1 MNRTTSMYKRIDH
14 FFAETLGRS
23 EPMYCETDLAL
34 IDANSKGCIYYPE
47 SFKRVIETKAVRRM
61 TRIFQLGTKIYTRDN
76 VVHTRL
82 EHSKGTYYRTLELLM
97 NLCEDKKVKDLI
109 INNNYQK
116 YILAMLVRALLHDVG
131 HGPFSHTM
139 ETVCNLPK
147 GFHEDIGRRLIN
159 EDPELRAAL
168 EGICP
173 YMPELLNEVV
183 ERDFLGLNR
192 LFEGQADVDRGDFLP
207 RDSFFA
213 DANFSENSRAVAEL
227 FNHVSIEKV
236 CMDGNKS
243 MIAPVFSEDQIG
255 NLDTFFMDRFENYK
269 NIYYAH
275 EATSYDYVFKTF
287 AEKLTQSS
295 ENYKL
300 KNFLLH
306 NMNKKPEEIDLQEYI
321 SFNDVE
327 YLKGIVEVLDKTQD
341 PCLRKFAIMSL
352 PPKEKILDFYY
363 GLMVSTEQLS
373 DDGYTVNMSVS
384 DEELFKMLV
393 HLPDS
398 KLEYRQNCLILHDS
412 SRQNIQSV
420 TEKIKSALGVSD
432 ENLEDLGIFTW
443 KNTVSTYKKKRG
455 EETFVKGADGEV
467 YEYSVHPERRAPLIS
482 EDVNGFCVL
491 VPILESKG
499 FSKKS
504 IDDVRSIMTDYK
516 DINSDERREKM

>member
-1 MNRTTSMYKRIDH
+1 MNRTVSMFKRADD
-14 FFAETLGRS
+14 FFTEMLGRP
-23 EPMYCETDLAL
+23 EPMLCELDIAMHDTNGRGL
-34 IDANSKGCIYYPE
+34 IHYPE
-47 SFKRVIETKAVRRM
+47 SFNRVIETKAVKRM
-61 TRIFQLGTKIYTRDN
+61 ARIFQLGTKIYTRDN

-97 NLCEDKKVKDLI
+97 NLCEDQKVKDLI

-116 YILAMLVRALLHDVG
+116 YILAMLARALLHDVG

-173 YMPELLNEVV
+173 HMPELLNEVV

-192 LFEGQADVDRGDFLP
+192 LFEGQSDVDRGDFLP

-213 DANFSENSRAVAEL
+213 DANFSANSRAVAEL
-227 FNHVSIEKV
+227 FSHVSIEKV
-236 CMDGNKS
+236 CMDGKKS
-243 MIAPVFSEDQIG
+243 MTVPVFSEDQIG
-255 NLDTFFMDRFENYK
+255 NLDTFFMNRFENYK

-275 EATSYDYVFKTF
+275 EAISYDYVFKTF

-295 ENYKL
+295 EDYRL
-300 KNFLLH
+300 KTFLLH

-363 GLMVSTEQLS
+363 GLMISPEQVRDYKDNDFFMRLE
-373 DDGYTVNMSVS
+373 Y
-384 DEELFKMLV
+384 
-393 HLPDS
+393 LPDS
-398 KLEYRQNCLILHDS
+398 ESEYRQNCLVLHDC
-412 SRQNIQSV
+412 SRKNIQSV

-455 EETFVKGADGEV
+455 EETFVKGANGKV

-499 FSKKS
+499 FSKES
-504 IDDVRSIMTDYK
+504 IDSVRSIMTDNK

>member
-1 MNRTTSMYKRIDH
+1 MNRTVSMFKRADD
-14 FFAETLGRS
+14 FFTEMLGRP
-23 EPMYCETDLAL
+23 EPMLCELDIAMHDTNGRGL
-34 IDANSKGCIYYPE
+34 IHYPE
-47 SFKRVIETKAVRRM
+47 SFNRVIETKAVKRM
-61 TRIFQLGTKIYTRDN
+61 ARIFQLGTKIYTRDN
-76 VVHTRL
+76 VIHTRL

-97 NLCEDKKVKDLI
+97 NLCEDQKVKDLI

-116 YILAMLVRALLHDVG
+116 YILAMLARALLHDVG

-173 YMPELLNEVV
+173 HMPELLNEVV

-192 LFEGQADVDRGDFLP
+192 LFEGQSDVDRGDFLP

-227 FNHVSIEKV
+227 FSHVSIEKV
-236 CMDGNKS
+236 CMDGKKS
-243 MIAPVFSEDQIG
+243 MTVPVFSEDQIG
-255 NLDTFFMDRFENYK
+255 NLDTFFMNRFENYK
-269 NIYYAH
+269 NIYYAN
-275 EATSYDYVFKTF
+275 EAISYDYVFKTF

-295 ENYKL
+295 EDYRL
-300 KNFLLH
+300 KTFLLH

-363 GLMVSTEQLS
+363 GLMISPEQVRDYKDNDFFMRLE
-373 DDGYTVNMSVS
+373 Y
-384 DEELFKMLV
+384 
-393 HLPDS
+393 LPDS
-398 KLEYRQNCLILHDS
+398 ESEYRQNCLVLHDC
-412 SRQNIQSV
+412 SRKNIQSV

-443 KNTVSTYKKKRG
+443 KNTVSTYKKKSG
-455 EETFVKGADGEV
+455 EETFVKGADGKV

>member
-1 MNRTTSMYKRIDH
+1 MNRTTSMFKRADD
-14 FFAETLGRS
+14 FFTEMLGRP
-23 EPMYCETDLAL
+23 EPMLCELDIAMHDTNGRGL
-34 IDANSKGCIYYPE
+34 IHYPE
-47 SFKRVIETKAVRRM
+47 SFNRVIETKAVKRM
-61 TRIFQLGTKIYTRDN
+61 ARIFQLGTKIYTRDN
-76 VVHTRL
+76 VIHTRL

-97 NLCEDKKVKDLI
+97 NLCEDQKVKDLI

-116 YILAMLVRALLHDVG
+116 YILAMLARALLHDVG

-173 YMPELLNEVV
+173 HMPELLNEVV

-192 LFEGQADVDRGDFLP
+192 LFEGQSDVDRGDFLP

-227 FNHVSIEKV
+227 FSHVSIEKV
-236 CMDGNKS
+236 CMDGKKS

-255 NLDTFFMDRFENYK
+255 NLDTFFMNRFENYK

-275 EATSYDYVFKTF
+275 EAISYDYVFKTF

-295 ENYKL
+295 EDYRL
-300 KNFLLH
+300 KTFLLH

-363 GLMVSTEQLS
+363 GLMISPEQVRDYKDNDFFMRLE
-373 DDGYTVNMSVS
+373 Y
-384 DEELFKMLV
+384 
-393 HLPDS
+393 LPDS
-398 KLEYRQNCLILHDS
+398 ESEYRQNCLVLHDC
-412 SRQNIQSV
+412 SRKNIQSV

-443 KNTVSTYKKKRG
+443 KNTVSTYKKKSG
-455 EETFVKGADGEV
+455 EETFVKGADGKV

>member
-1 MNRTTSMYKRIDH
+1 MNRTTSMFKRADD
-14 FFAETLGRS
+14 FFTEMLGRS
-23 EPMYCETDLAL
+23 EPMLCELDIAMHDTNGRGL
-34 IDANSKGCIYYPE
+34 IHYPE
-47 SFKRVIETKAVRRM
+47 SFNRVIETKAVKRM
-61 TRIFQLGTKIYTRDN
+61 ARIFQLGTKIYTRDN
-76 VVHTRL
+76 VIHTRL

-97 NLCEDKKVKDLI
+97 NLCEDQKVKDLI

-116 YILAMLVRALLHDVG
+116 YILAMLARALLHDVG

-173 YMPELLNEVV
+173 HMPELLNEVV

-192 LFEGQADVDRGDFLP
+192 LFEGQSDVDRGDFLP

-227 FNHVSIEKV
+227 FSHVSIEKV
-236 CMDGNKS
+236 CMDGKKS

-255 NLDTFFMDRFENYK
+255 NLDTFFMNRFENYK

-275 EATSYDYVFKTF
+275 EAISYDYVFKTF

-295 ENYKL
+295 EDYRL
-300 KNFLLH
+300 KTFLLH

-363 GLMVSTEQLS
+363 GLMISPEQVRDYKDNDFFMRLE
-373 DDGYTVNMSVS
+373 Y
-384 DEELFKMLV
+384 
-393 HLPDS
+393 LPDS
-398 KLEYRQNCLILHDS
+398 ESEYRQNCLVLHDC
-412 SRQNIQSV
+412 SRKNIQSV

-455 EETFVKGADGEV
+455 EETFVKGADGKV

>member
-1 MNRTTSMYKRIDH
+1 MNRTTSMFKRADD
-14 FFAETLGRS
+14 FFTEMLGRP
-23 EPMYCETDLAL
+23 EPMLCELDIAMHDTNGRGL
-34 IDANSKGCIYYPE
+34 IHYPE
-47 SFKRVIETKAVRRM
+47 SFNRVIETKAVKRM
-61 TRIFQLGTKIYTRDN
+61 ARIFQLGTKIYTRDN
-76 VVHTRL
+76 VIHTRL

-97 NLCEDKKVKDLI
+97 NLCEDQKVKDLI

-116 YILAMLVRALLHDVG
+116 YILAMLARALLHDVG

-173 YMPELLNEVV
+173 HMPELLNEVV

-192 LFEGQADVDRGDFLP
+192 LFEGQSDVDRGDFLP

-227 FNHVSIEKV
+227 FSHVSIEKV
-236 CMDGNKS
+236 CMDGKKS
-243 MIAPVFSEDQIG
+243 MTVPVFSEDQIG
-255 NLDTFFMDRFENYK
+255 NLDTFFMNRFENYK
-269 NIYYAH
+269 NIYYAN
-275 EATSYDYVFKTF
+275 EAISYDYVFKTF

-295 ENYKL
+295 EDYRL
-300 KNFLLH
+300 KTFLLH

-363 GLMVSTEQLS
+363 GLMISPEQVRDYKDNDFFMRLE
-373 DDGYTVNMSVS
+373 Y
-384 DEELFKMLV
+384 
-393 HLPDS
+393 LPDS
-398 KLEYRQNCLILHDS
+398 ESEYRQNCLVLHDC
-412 SRQNIQSV
+412 SRKNIQSV

>member
-1 MNRTTSMYKRIDH
+1 MNRTVSMFKRADD
-14 FFAETLGRS
+14 FFTEMLGRP
-23 EPMYCETDLAL
+23 EPMLCELDIAMHDTNGRGL
-34 IDANSKGCIYYPE
+34 IHYPE
-47 SFKRVIETKAVRRM
+47 SFNRVIETKAVKRM
-61 TRIFQLGTKIYTRDN
+61 ARIFQLGTKIYTRDN
-76 VVHTRL
+76 VIHTRL

-173 YMPELLNEVV
+173 HMPELLNEVV

-192 LFEGQADVDRGDFLP
+192 LFEGQSDVDRGDFLP

-227 FNHVSIEKV
+227 FSHVSIEKV
-236 CMDGNKS
+236 CMDGKKS
-243 MIAPVFSEDQIG
+243 MTVPVFSEDQIG
-255 NLDTFFMDRFENYK
+255 NLDTFFMNRFENYK

-275 EATSYDYVFKTF
+275 EAISYDYVFKTF
-287 AEKLTQSS
+287 AEKLTKSS
-295 ENYKL
+295 EDYRL
-300 KNFLLH
+300 KTFLLH

-363 GLMVSTEQLS
+363 GLMISPEQVRDYKDS
-373 DDGYTVNMSVS
+373 DFFMRLEY
-384 DEELFKMLV
+384 
-393 HLPDS
+393 LPDS

-420 TEKIKSALGVSD
+420 TEKIKSALSVSD

-443 KNTVSTYKKKRG
+443 KNTVSTYKKKSG
-455 EETFVKGADGEV
+455 EETFVKGADGKV

-499 FSKKS
+499 FSKES
-504 IDDVRSIMTDYK
+504 IDSVRSIMTDNK

>member
-1 MNRTTSMYKRIDH
+1 MNRTVSMFKRADD
-14 FFAETLGRS
+14 FFTEMLGRP
-23 EPMYCETDLAL
+23 EPMLCELDIAMHDTNGRGL
-34 IDANSKGCIYYPE
+34 IHYPE
-47 SFKRVIETKAVRRM
+47 SFNRVIETKAVKRM
-61 TRIFQLGTKIYTRDN
+61 ARIFQLGTKIYTRDN
-76 VVHTRL
+76 VIHTRL

-97 NLCEDKKVKDLI
+97 NLCEDQKVKDLI

-116 YILAMLVRALLHDVG
+116 YILAMLARALLHDVG

-173 YMPELLNEVV
+173 HMPELLNEVV
-183 ERDFLGLNR
+183 ERDLLGLNR
-192 LFEGQADVDRGDFLP
+192 LFEGQSDVDRGDFLP

-227 FNHVSIEKV
+227 FSHVSIEKV
-236 CMDGNKS
+236 CMDGKKS
-243 MIAPVFSEDQIG
+243 MTVPVFSEDQIG
-255 NLDTFFMDRFENYK
+255 NLDTFFMNRFENYK

-275 EATSYDYVFKTF
+275 EAISYDYVFKTF

-295 ENYKL
+295 EDYRL
-300 KNFLLH
+300 KTFLLH

-363 GLMVSTEQLS
+363 GLMISPEQVRDYKDNDFFMRLE
-373 DDGYTVNMSVS
+373 Y
-384 DEELFKMLV
+384 
-393 HLPDS
+393 LPDS
-398 KLEYRQNCLILHDS
+398 ESEYRQNCLVLHDC
-412 SRQNIQSV
+412 SRKNIQSV

-467 YEYSVHPERRAPLIS
+467 YEYSVHPERRTPLIS

>member
-1 MNRTTSMYKRIDH
+1 MNRTVSMFKRADD
-14 FFAETLGRS
+14 FFTEMLGRP
-23 EPMYCETDLAL
+23 EPMLCELDIAMHDTNGRGL
-34 IDANSKGCIYYPE
+34 IHYPE
-47 SFKRVIETKAVRRM
+47 SFNRVIETKAVKRM
-61 TRIFQLGTKIYTRDN
+61 ARIFQLGTKIYTRDN
-76 VVHTRL
+76 VIHTRL

-97 NLCEDKKVKDLI
+97 NLCEDQKVKDLI

-116 YILAMLVRALLHDVG
+116 YILAMLARALLHDVG

-173 YMPELLNEVV
+173 HMPELLNEVV

-192 LFEGQADVDRGDFLP
+192 LFEGQSDVDRGDFLP

-227 FNHVSIEKV
+227 FSHVSIEKV
-236 CMDGNKS
+236 CMDGKKS

-255 NLDTFFMDRFENYK
+255 NLDTFFMNRFENYK

-275 EATSYDYVFKTF
+275 EAISYDYVFKTF

-295 ENYKL
+295 EDYRL
-300 KNFLLH
+300 KTFLLH

-363 GLMVSTEQLS
+363 GLMISPEQVRDYKDNDFFMRLE
-373 DDGYTVNMSVS
+373 Y
-384 DEELFKMLV
+384 
-393 HLPDS
+393 LPDS
-398 KLEYRQNCLILHDS
+398 ESEYRQNCLVLHDC
-412 SRQNIQSV
+412 SRKNIQSV

-499 FSKKS
+499 FSKES
-504 IDDVRSIMTDYK
+504 IDSVRSIMNDNK
-516 DINSDERREKM
+516 DINSDERRESI

>member
-1 MNRTTSMYKRIDH
+1 MNRTVSMFKRADD
-14 FFAETLGRS
+14 FFTEMLGRP
-23 EPMYCETDLAL
+23 EPMLCELDIAMHDTNGRGL
-34 IDANSKGCIYYPE
+34 IHYPE
-47 SFKRVIETKAVRRM
+47 SFNRVIETKAVKRM
-61 TRIFQLGTKIYTRDN
+61 ARIFQLGTKIYTRDN
-76 VVHTRL
+76 VIHTRL

-97 NLCEDKKVKDLI
+97 NLCEDQKVKDLI

-116 YILAMLVRALLHDVG
+116 YVLAMLARALLHDVG

-173 YMPELLNEVV
+173 HMPELLNEVV

-192 LFEGQADVDRGDFLP
+192 LFEGQSDVDRGDFLP

-227 FNHVSIEKV
+227 FSHVSIEKV
-236 CMDGNKS
+236 CMDGKKS
-243 MIAPVFSEDQIG
+243 MTVPVFSEDQIG
-255 NLDTFFMDRFENYK
+255 NLDTFFMNRFENYK

-363 GLMVSTEQLS
+363 GLMVSTEQVRDYKDNDFFMRLE
-373 DDGYTVNMSVS
+373 Y
-384 DEELFKMLV
+384 
-393 HLPDS
+393 LPDS
-398 KLEYRQNCLILHDS
+398 ESEYRQNCLVLHDC
-412 SRQNIQSV
+412 SRKNIQSV

>member
-1 MNRTTSMYKRIDH
+1 MNRTVSMFKRADD
-14 FFAETLGRS
+14 FFTEMLGRP
-23 EPMYCETDLAL
+23 EPMLCELDIAMHDTNGRGL
-34 IDANSKGCIYYPE
+34 IHYPE
-47 SFKRVIETKAVRRM
+47 SFNRVIETKAVKRM
-61 TRIFQLGTKIYTRDN
+61 ARIFQLGTKIYTRDN
-76 VVHTRL
+76 VIHTRL

-97 NLCEDKKVKDLI
+97 NLCEDQKVKDLI

-116 YILAMLVRALLHDVG
+116 YVLAMLARALLHDVG

-173 YMPELLNEVV
+173 HMPELLNEVV

-192 LFEGQADVDRGDFLP
+192 LFEGQSDVDRGDFLP

-243 MIAPVFSEDQIG
+243 MTVPVFSEDQIG
-255 NLDTFFMDRFENYK
+255 NLDTFFMNRFENYK

-275 EATSYDYVFKTF
+275 EAISYDYVFKTF

-295 ENYKL
+295 EDYRL
-300 KNFLLH
+300 KTFLLH

-363 GLMVSTEQLS
+363 GLMISPEQVRDYKDS
-373 DDGYTVNMSVS
+373 DFFMRLEY
-384 DEELFKMLV
+384 
-393 HLPDS
+393 LPDS
-398 KLEYRQNCLILHDS
+398 ESEYRQNCLVLHDC

-443 KNTVSTYKKKRG
+443 KNTVSTYKKKSG
-455 EETFVKGADGEV
+455 EETFVKGADGKV

-499 FSKKS
+499 FSKES
-504 IDDVRSIMTDYK
+504 IDSVRSIMTDNK

>member
-1 MNRTTSMYKRIDH
+1 MNRTTSMFKRADD
-14 FFAETLGRS
+14 FFTEMLGRP
-23 EPMYCETDLAL
+23 EPMLCELDIAMHDTNGRGL
-34 IDANSKGCIYYPE
+34 IHYPE
-47 SFKRVIETKAVRRM
+47 SFNRVIETKAVKRM
-61 TRIFQLGTKIYTRDN
+61 ARIFQLGTKIYTRDN
-76 VVHTRL
+76 VIHTRL

-97 NLCEDKKVKDLI
+97 NLCEDQKVKDLI

-116 YILAMLVRALLHDVG
+116 YILAMLARALLHDVG

-173 YMPELLNEVV
+173 HMPELLNEVV

-192 LFEGQADVDRGDFLP
+192 LFEGQSDVDRGDFLP

-227 FNHVSIEKV
+227 FSHVSIEKV
-236 CMDGNKS
+236 CMDGKKS

-255 NLDTFFMDRFENYK
+255 NLDTFFMNRFENYK

-275 EATSYDYVFKTF
+275 EAISYDYVFKTF

-295 ENYKL
+295 EDYRL
-300 KNFLLH
+300 KTFLLH

-363 GLMVSTEQLS
+363 GLMISPEQVRDYKDNDFFMRLE
-373 DDGYTVNMSVS
+373 Y
-384 DEELFKMLV
+384 
-393 HLPDS
+393 LPDS
-398 KLEYRQNCLILHDS
+398 ESEYRQNCLVLHDC
-412 SRQNIQSV
+412 SRKNIQSV

>member
-1 MNRTTSMYKRIDH
+1 MNRTVSMFKRADD
-14 FFAETLGRS
+14 FFTEMLGRP
-23 EPMYCETDLAL
+23 EPMLCELDIAMHDTNGRGL
-34 IDANSKGCIYYPE
+34 IHYPE
-47 SFKRVIETKAVRRM
+47 SFNRVIETKAVKRM
-61 TRIFQLGTKIYTRDN
+61 ARIFQLGTKIYTRDN
-76 VVHTRL
+76 VIHTRL

-97 NLCEDKKVKDLI
+97 NLCEDQKVKDLI

-116 YILAMLVRALLHDVG
+116 YILAMLARALLHDVG

-173 YMPELLNEVV
+173 HMPELLNEVV

-192 LFEGQADVDRGDFLP
+192 LFEGQSDVDRGDFLP

-227 FNHVSIEKV
+227 FSHVSIEKV
-236 CMDGNKS
+236 CMDGKKS

-255 NLDTFFMDRFENYK
+255 NLDTFFMNRFENYK

-275 EATSYDYVFKTF
+275 EAISYDYVFKTF

-295 ENYKL
+295 EDYRL
-300 KNFLLH
+300 KTFLLH

-363 GLMVSTEQLS
+363 GLMISPEQVRDYKDNDFFMRLE
-373 DDGYTVNMSVS
+373 Y
-384 DEELFKMLV
+384 
-393 HLPDS
+393 LPDS
-398 KLEYRQNCLILHDS
+398 ESEYRQNCLVLHDC
-412 SRQNIQSV
+412 SRKNIQSV

>member
-1 MNRTTSMYKRIDH
+1 MNRTVSMFKRADD
-14 FFAETLGRS
+14 FFTEMLGRP
-23 EPMYCETDLAL
+23 EPMLCELDIAMHDTNGRGL
-34 IDANSKGCIYYPE
+34 IHYPE
-47 SFKRVIETKAVRRM
+47 SFNRVIETKAVKRM
-61 TRIFQLGTKIYTRDN
+61 ARIFQLGTKIYTRDN
-76 VVHTRL
+76 VIHTRL

-97 NLCEDKKVKDLI
+97 NLCEDQKVKDLI

-116 YILAMLVRALLHDVG
+116 YILAMLARALLHDVG

-173 YMPELLNEVV
+173 HMPELLNEVV

-192 LFEGQADVDRGDFLP
+192 LFEGQSDVDRGDFLP

-227 FNHVSIEKV
+227 FSHVSIEKV
-236 CMDGNKS
+236 CMDGKKS
-243 MIAPVFSEDQIG
+243 MTVPVFSEDQIG
-255 NLDTFFMDRFENYK
+255 NLDTFFMNRFENYK

-275 EATSYDYVFKTF
+275 EAISYDYVFKTF

-295 ENYKL
+295 EDYRL
-300 KNFLLH
+300 KTFLLH

-363 GLMVSTEQLS
+363 GLMISPEQVRDYKDNDFFMRLE
-373 DDGYTVNMSVS
+373 Y
-384 DEELFKMLV
+384 
-393 HLPDS
+393 LPDS
-398 KLEYRQNCLILHDS
+398 ESEYRQNCLVLHDC
-412 SRQNIQSV
+412 SRKNIQSV

-482 EDVNGFCVL
+482 EDVNRFCVL

>member
-1 MNRTTSMYKRIDH
+1 MNRTVSMFKRADD
-14 FFAETLGRS
+14 FFTEMLGRP
-23 EPMYCETDLAL
+23 EPMLCELDIAMHDTNGRGL
-34 IDANSKGCIYYPE
+34 IHYPE
-47 SFKRVIETKAVRRM
+47 SFNRVIETKAVKRM
-61 TRIFQLGTKIYTRDN
+61 ARIFQLGTKIYTRDN
-76 VVHTRL
+76 VIHTRL

-97 NLCEDKKVKDLI
+97 NLCEDQKVKDLI

-116 YILAMLVRALLHDVG
+116 YILAMLARALLHDVG

-173 YMPELLNEVV
+173 HMPELLNEVV

-192 LFEGQADVDRGDFLP
+192 LFEGQSDVDRGDFLP

-227 FNHVSIEKV
+227 FSHVSIEKV
-236 CMDGNKS
+236 CMDGKKS
-243 MIAPVFSEDQIG
+243 MTVPVFSEDQIG
-255 NLDTFFMDRFENYK
+255 NLDTFFMNRFENYK

-275 EATSYDYVFKTF
+275 EAISYDYVFKTF

-295 ENYKL
+295 EDYRL
-300 KNFLLH
+300 KTFLLH
-306 NMNKKPEEIDLQEYI
+306 NMNKKLEEIDLQEYI

-363 GLMVSTEQLS
+363 GLMISPEQVRDYKDNDFFMRLE
-373 DDGYTVNMSVS
+373 Y
-384 DEELFKMLV
+384 
-393 HLPDS
+393 LPDS
-398 KLEYRQNCLILHDS
+398 ESEYRQNCLVLHDC
-412 SRQNIQSV
+412 SRKNIQSV

>member
-1 MNRTTSMYKRIDH
+1 MNRTVSMFKRADD
-14 FFAETLGRS
+14 FFTEMLGRP
-23 EPMYCETDLAL
+23 EPMLCELDIAMHDTNGRGL
-34 IDANSKGCIYYPE
+34 IHYPE
-47 SFKRVIETKAVRRM
+47 SFNRVIETKAVKRM
-61 TRIFQLGTKIYTRDN
+61 ARIFQLGTKIYTRDN
-76 VVHTRL
+76 VIHTRL

-97 NLCEDKKVKDLI
+97 NLCEDQKVKDLI

-116 YILAMLVRALLHDVG
+116 YILAMLARALLHDVG

-159 EDPELRAAL
+159 EDSELRAAL

-173 YMPELLNEVV
+173 HMPELLNEVV

-192 LFEGQADVDRGDFLP
+192 LFEGQSDVDRGDFLP

-227 FNHVSIEKV
+227 FSHVSIEKV
-236 CMDGNKS
+236 CMDGKKS
-243 MIAPVFSEDQIG
+243 MTVPVFSEDQIG
-255 NLDTFFMDRFENYK
+255 NLDTFFMNRFENYK
-269 NIYYAH
+269 NIYYAN
-275 EATSYDYVFKTF
+275 EAISYDYVFKTF

-295 ENYKL
+295 EDYRL
-300 KNFLLH
+300 KTFLLH

-363 GLMVSTEQLS
+363 GLMISPEQVRDYKDNDFFMRLE
-373 DDGYTVNMSVS
+373 Y
-384 DEELFKMLV
+384 
-393 HLPDS
+393 LPDS
-398 KLEYRQNCLILHDS
+398 ESEYRQNCLVLHDC
-412 SRQNIQSV
+412 SRENIQSV

-455 EETFVKGADGEV
+455 EETFVKGADGKV
-467 YEYSVHPERRAPLIS
+467 YEYSVHPERRTPLIS

>member
-1 MNRTTSMYKRIDH
+1 MNRTVSMFKRADD
-14 FFAETLGRS
+14 FFTEMLGRP
-23 EPMYCETDLAL
+23 EPMLCELDIAMHDTNGRGL
-34 IDANSKGCIYYPE
+34 IHYPE
-47 SFKRVIETKAVRRM
+47 SFNRVIETKAVKRM
-61 TRIFQLGTKIYTRDN
+61 ARIFQLGTKIYTRDN
-76 VVHTRL
+76 VIHTRL

-97 NLCEDKKVKDLI
+97 NLCEDQKVKDLI

-116 YILAMLVRALLHDVG
+116 YILAMLARALLHDVG

-173 YMPELLNEVV
+173 HMPELLNEVV

-192 LFEGQADVDRGDFLP
+192 LFEGQSDVDRGDFLP

-213 DANFSENSRAVAEL
+213 DANFSANSRAVAEL
-227 FNHVSIEKV
+227 FSHVSIEKV
-236 CMDGNKS
+236 CMDGKKS
-243 MIAPVFSEDQIG
+243 MTVPVFSEDQIG
-255 NLDTFFMDRFENYK
+255 NLDTFFMNRFENYK

-275 EATSYDYVFKTF
+275 EAISYDYVFKTF

-295 ENYKL
+295 EDYRL
-300 KNFLLH
+300 KTFLLH

-363 GLMVSTEQLS
+363 GLMISPEQVRDYKDNDFFMRLE
-373 DDGYTVNMSVS
+373 Y
-384 DEELFKMLV
+384 
-393 HLPDS
+393 LPDS
-398 KLEYRQNCLILHDS
+398 ESEYRQNCLVLHDC
-412 SRQNIQSV
+412 SRKNIQSV

-443 KNTVSTYKKKRG
+443 KNTVSTYKKKSG
-455 EETFVKGADGEV
+455 EETFVKGANGKV

-499 FSKKS
+499 FSKES
-504 IDDVRSIMTDYK
+504 IDDVRSIMTDNK

>member
-1 MNRTTSMYKRIDH
+1 MNRTVSMFKRADD
-14 FFAETLGRS
+14 FFTEMLGRP
-23 EPMYCETDLAL
+23 EPMLCELDIAMHDTNGRGL
-34 IDANSKGCIYYPE
+34 IHYPE
-47 SFKRVIETKAVRRM
+47 SFNRVIETKAVKRM
-61 TRIFQLGTKIYTRDN
+61 ARIFQLGTKIYTRDN
-76 VVHTRL
+76 VIHTRL

-97 NLCEDKKVKDLI
+97 NLCEDQKVKDLI

-116 YILAMLVRALLHDVG
+116 YILAMLARALLHDVG

-168 EGICP
+168 EGICSH
-173 YMPELLNEVV
+173 MPELLNEVV

-192 LFEGQADVDRGDFLP
+192 LFEGQSDVDRGDFLP

-227 FNHVSIEKV
+227 FSHVSIEKV
-236 CMDGNKS
+236 CMDGKKS
-243 MIAPVFSEDQIG
+243 MTVPVFSEDQIG
-255 NLDTFFMDRFENYK
+255 NLDTFFMNRFENYK
-269 NIYYAH
+269 NIYYAN
-275 EATSYDYVFKTF
+275 EAISYDYVFKTF

-295 ENYKL
+295 EDYRL
-300 KNFLLH
+300 KTFLLH

-363 GLMVSTEQLS
+363 GLMISPEQVRDYKDNDFFMRLE
-373 DDGYTVNMSVS
+373 Y
-384 DEELFKMLV
+384 
-393 HLPDS
+393 LPDS
-398 KLEYRQNCLILHDS
+398 ESEYKQNCLVLHDC
-412 SRQNIQSV
+412 SRKNIQSV

>member
-1 MNRTTSMYKRIDH
+1 MNRTVSMFKRADD
-14 FFAETLGRS
+14 FFTEMLGRP
-23 EPMYCETDLAL
+23 EPMLCELDIAMHDTNGRGL
-34 IDANSKGCIYYPE
+34 IHYPE
-47 SFKRVIETKAVRRM
+47 SFNRVIETKAVKRM
-61 TRIFQLGTKIYTRDN
+61 ARIFQLGTKIYTRDN
-76 VVHTRL
+76 VIHTRL

-97 NLCEDKKVKDLI
+97 NLCEDQKVKDLI

-116 YILAMLVRALLHDVG
+116 YILAMLARALLHDVG

-173 YMPELLNEVV
+173 HMPELLNEVV

-192 LFEGQADVDRGDFLP
+192 LFEGQSDVDRGDFLP

-227 FNHVSIEKV
+227 FSHVSIEKV
-236 CMDGNKS
+236 CMDGKES

-275 EATSYDYVFKTF
+275 EAISYDYVFKTF

-295 ENYKL
+295 EDYRL
-300 KNFLLH
+300 KTFLLH

-363 GLMVSTEQLS
+363 GLMISPEQVRDYKDNDFFMRLE
-373 DDGYTVNMSVS
+373 Y
-384 DEELFKMLV
+384 
-393 HLPDS
+393 LPDS
-398 KLEYRQNCLILHDS
+398 ESEYRQNCLVLHDC
-412 SRQNIQSV
+412 SRKNIQSV

-443 KNTVSTYKKKRG
+443 KNTVSTYNKKSG
-455 EETFVKGADGEV
+455 EETFIKGADGKV
-467 YEYSVHPERRAPLIS
+467 YEYSVHPERRTPLIS

>member
-1 MNRTTSMYKRIDH
+1 MNRTVSMFKRADD
-14 FFAETLGRS
+14 FFTEMLGRP
-23 EPMYCETDLAL
+23 EPMLCELDIAMHDTNGRGL
-34 IDANSKGCIYYPE
+34 IHYPE
-47 SFKRVIETKAVRRM
+47 SFNRVIETKAVKRM
-61 TRIFQLGTKIYTRDN
+61 ARIFQLGTKIYTRDN
-76 VVHTRL
+76 VIHTRL

-97 NLCEDKKVKDLI
+97 NLCEDQKVKDLI

-116 YILAMLVRALLHDVG
+116 YILAMLARALLHDVG

-173 YMPELLNEVV
+173 HMPELLNEVV

-192 LFEGQADVDRGDFLP
+192 LFEGQSDVDRGDFLP

-227 FNHVSIEKV
+227 FSHVSIEKV
-236 CMDGNKS
+236 CMDGKKS
-243 MIAPVFSEDQIG
+243 MTVPVFSEDQIG
-255 NLDTFFMDRFENYK
+255 NLDTFFMNRFENYK
-269 NIYYAH
+269 NIYYAN
-275 EATSYDYVFKTF
+275 EAISYDYVFKTF

-295 ENYKL
+295 EDYRL
-300 KNFLLH
+300 KTFLLH

-363 GLMVSTEQLS
+363 GLMISPEQVRDYKDNDFFMRLE
-373 DDGYTVNMSVS
+373 Y
-384 DEELFKMLV
+384 
-393 HLPDS
+393 LPDS
-398 KLEYRQNCLILHDS
+398 ESEYRQNCLVLHDC
-412 SRQNIQSV
+412 SRKNIQSV

>member
-1 MNRTTSMYKRIDH
+1 MNRTVSMFKRADD
-14 FFAETLGRS
+14 FFTEMLGRP
-23 EPMYCETDLAL
+23 EPMLCELDIAMHDTNGRGL
-34 IDANSKGCIYYPE
+34 IHYPE
-47 SFKRVIETKAVRRM
+47 SFNRVIETKAVKRM
-61 TRIFQLGTKIYTRDN
+61 ARIFQLGTKIYTRDN
-76 VVHTRL
+76 VIHTRL

-97 NLCEDKKVKDLI
+97 NLCEDQKVKDLI

-116 YILAMLVRALLHDVG
+116 YILAMLARALLHDVG

-173 YMPELLNEVV
+173 HMPELLNEVV

-192 LFEGQADVDRGDFLP
+192 LFEGQSDVDRGDFLP

-236 CMDGNKS
+236 CMDDNKS
-243 MIAPVFSEDQIG
+243 MTVPVFSEDQIG
-255 NLDTFFMDRFENYK
+255 NLDTFFMNRFENYK

-275 EATSYDYVFKTF
+275 EAISYDYVFKTF

-295 ENYKL
+295 EDYRL
-300 KNFLLH
+300 KTFLLH

-363 GLMVSTEQLS
+363 GLMISPEQVRDYKDS
-373 DDGYTVNMSVS
+373 DFFMRLEY
-384 DEELFKMLV
+384 
-393 HLPDS
+393 LPDS
-398 KLEYRQNCLILHDS
+398 ESEYRQNCLVLHDC

-432 ENLEDLGIFTW
+432 ENLEELGIFTW
-443 KNTVSTYKKKRG
+443 KNTVSTYKKKSG
-455 EETFVKGADGEV
+455 EETFIKGANGKV

-499 FSKKS
+499 FSKES
-504 IDDVRSIMTDYK
+504 IDSVRSIMTDNK
-516 DINSDERREKM
+516 DINSDERTEKM

>member
-1 MNRTTSMYKRIDH
+1 MNRTVSMFKRADD
-14 FFAETLGRS
+14 FFTEMLGRP
-23 EPMYCETDLAL
+23 EPMLCELDIAMHDTNGRGL
-34 IDANSKGCIYYPE
+34 IHYPE
-47 SFKRVIETKAVRRM
+47 SFNRVIETKAVKRM
-61 TRIFQLGTKIYTRDN
+61 ARIFQLGTKIYTRDN
-76 VVHTRL
+76 VIHTRL

-97 NLCEDKKVKDLI
+97 NLCEDQKVKDLI

-116 YILAMLVRALLHDVG
+116 YILAMLARALLHDVG
-131 HGPFSHTM
+131 HGSFSHTM

-173 YMPELLNEVV
+173 HMPELLNEVV

-192 LFEGQADVDRGDFLP
+192 LFEGQSDVDRGDFLP

-227 FNHVSIEKV
+227 FSHVSIEKV
-236 CMDGNKS
+236 CMDGKKS
-243 MIAPVFSEDQIG
+243 MTVPVFSEDQIG
-255 NLDTFFMDRFENYK
+255 NLDTFFMNRFENYK
-269 NIYYAH
+269 NIYYAN
-275 EATSYDYVFKTF
+275 EAISYDYVFKTF

-295 ENYKL
+295 EDYRL
-300 KNFLLH
+300 KTFLLH

-363 GLMVSTEQLS
+363 GLMISPEQVRDYKDNDFFMRLE
-373 DDGYTVNMSVS
+373 Y
-384 DEELFKMLV
+384 
-393 HLPDS
+393 LPDS
-398 KLEYRQNCLILHDS
+398 ESEYRQNCLVLHDC
-412 SRQNIQSV
+412 SRKNIQSV

>member
-1 MNRTTSMYKRIDH
+1 MNRTTSMFKRADD
-14 FFAETLGRS
+14 FFTEMLGRP
-23 EPMYCETDLAL
+23 EPMLCELDIAMHDTNGRGL
-34 IDANSKGCIYYPE
+34 IHYPE
-47 SFKRVIETKAVRRM
+47 SFNRVIETKAVKRM
-61 TRIFQLGTKIYTRDN
+61 ARIFQLGTKIYTRDN
-76 VVHTRL
+76 VIHTRL

-97 NLCEDKKVKDLI
+97 NLCEDQKVKDLI

-116 YILAMLVRALLHDVG
+116 YILAMLARALLHDVG

-147 GFHEDIGRRLIN
+147 GFHENIGRRLIN

-173 YMPELLNEVV
+173 HMPELLNEVV

-192 LFEGQADVDRGDFLP
+192 LFEGQSDVDRGDFLP

-227 FNHVSIEKV
+227 FSHVSIEKV
-236 CMDGNKS
+236 CMDGKKS
-243 MIAPVFSEDQIG
+243 MTVPVFSEDQIG
-255 NLDTFFMDRFENYK
+255 NLDTFFMNRFENYK

-275 EATSYDYVFKTF
+275 EAISYDYVFKTF

-295 ENYKL
+295 EDYRL
-300 KNFLLH
+300 KTFLLH

-363 GLMVSTEQLS
+363 GLMISPEQVRDYKDNDFFMRLE
-373 DDGYTVNMSVS
+373 Y
-384 DEELFKMLV
+384 LL
-393 HLPDS
+393 DS
-398 KLEYRQNCLILHDS
+398 ESEYRQNCLVLHDC
-412 SRQNIQSV
+412 SRKNIQSV

>member
-1 MNRTTSMYKRIDH
+1 MNRTVSMFKRADD
-14 FFAETLGRS
+14 FFTEMLGRP
-23 EPMYCETDLAL
+23 EPMLCELDIAMHDTNGRGL
-34 IDANSKGCIYYPE
+34 IHYPE
-47 SFKRVIETKAVRRM
+47 SFNRVIETKAVKRM
-61 TRIFQLGTKIYTRDN
+61 ARIFQLGTKIYTRDN
-76 VVHTRL
+76 VIHTRL

-97 NLCEDKKVKDLI
+97 NLCEDQKVKDLI

-116 YILAMLVRALLHDVG
+116 YILAMLARALLHDVG

-173 YMPELLNEVV
+173 HMPELLNEVV

-192 LFEGQADVDRGDFLP
+192 LFEGQSDVDRGDFLP

-227 FNHVSIEKV
+227 FSHVSIEKV
-236 CMDGNKS
+236 CMDGKKS
-243 MIAPVFSEDQIG
+243 MTVPVFSEDQIG
-255 NLDTFFMDRFENYK
+255 NLDTFFMNRFENYK

-275 EATSYDYVFKTF
+275 EAISYDYVFKTF

-295 ENYKL
+295 EDYRL
-300 KNFLLH
+300 KTFLLH

-363 GLMVSTEQLS
+363 GLMISPEQVRDYKDNDFFMRLE
-373 DDGYTVNMSVS
+373 Y
-384 DEELFKMLV
+384 
-393 HLPDS
+393 LPDS
-398 KLEYRQNCLILHDS
+398 ESEYRQNCLVLHDC
-412 SRQNIQSV
+412 SRKNIQSV

>member
-1 MNRTTSMYKRIDH
+1 MNRTVSMFKRADD
-14 FFAETLGRS
+14 FFTEMLGRP
-23 EPMYCETDLAL
+23 EPMLCELDIAMHDTNGRGL
-34 IDANSKGCIYYPE
+34 IHYPE
-47 SFKRVIETKAVRRM
+47 SFNRVIETKAVKRM
-61 TRIFQLGTKIYTRDN
+61 ARIFQLGTKIYTRDN
-76 VVHTRL
+76 VIHTRL

-97 NLCEDKKVKDLI
+97 NLCEDQKVKDLI

-116 YILAMLVRALLHDVG
+116 YILAMLARALLHDVG

-173 YMPELLNEVV
+173 HMPELLNEVV

-192 LFEGQADVDRGDFLP
+192 LFEGQSDVDRGDFLP

-227 FNHVSIEKV
+227 FSHVSIEKV
-236 CMDGNKS
+236 CMDGKKS

-255 NLDTFFMDRFENYK
+255 NLDTFFMNRFENYK

-275 EATSYDYVFKTF
+275 EAISYDYVFKTF

-295 ENYKL
+295 EDYRL
-300 KNFLLH
+300 KTFLLH

-363 GLMVSTEQLS
+363 GLMISPEQVRDCKDNDFFMRLE
-373 DDGYTVNMSVS
+373 Y
-384 DEELFKMLV
+384 
-393 HLPDS
+393 LPDS
-398 KLEYRQNCLILHDS
+398 ESEYRQNCLVLHDC
-412 SRQNIQSV
+412 SRKNIQSV

-499 FSKKS
+499 FSKES
-504 IDDVRSIMTDYK
+504 IDSVRSIMNDNK
-516 DINSDERREKM
+516 DINSDERRESI

>member
-1 MNRTTSMYKRIDH
+1 MNRTTSMFKRADD
-14 FFAETLGRS
+14 FFTEMLGRP
-23 EPMYCETDLAL
+23 EPMLCELDIAMHDTNGRGL
-34 IDANSKGCIYYPE
+34 IHYPE
-47 SFKRVIETKAVRRM
+47 SFNRVIETKAVKRM
-61 TRIFQLGTKIYTRDN
+61 ARIFQLGTKIYTRDN
-76 VVHTRL
+76 VIHTRL

-97 NLCEDKKVKDLI
+97 NLCEDQKVKDLI

-116 YILAMLVRALLHDVG
+116 YILAMLARALLHDVG

-173 YMPELLNEVV
+173 HMPELLNEVV

-192 LFEGQADVDRGDFLP
+192 LFEGQSDVDRGDFLP

-227 FNHVSIEKV
+227 FSHVSIEKV
-236 CMDGNKS
+236 CMDGKKS

-255 NLDTFFMDRFENYK
+255 NLDTFFMNRFENYK

-275 EATSYDYVFKTF
+275 EAISYDYVFKTF

-295 ENYKL
+295 EDYRL
-300 KNFLLH
+300 KTFLLH

-363 GLMVSTEQLS
+363 GLMISPEQVRDYKDNDFFMRLE
-373 DDGYTVNMSVS
+373 Y
-384 DEELFKMLV
+384 
-393 HLPDS
+393 LPDS
-398 KLEYRQNCLILHDS
+398 ESEYRQNCLVLHDC
-412 SRQNIQSV
+412 SRKNIQSV

-443 KNTVSTYKKKRG
+443 KNTVSTYKKKSG

-467 YEYSVHPERRAPLIS
+467 YEYSVHPERRTPLIS

>member
-1 MNRTTSMYKRIDH
+1 MNRTVSMFKRADD
-14 FFAETLGRS
+14 FFTEMLGRP
-23 EPMYCETDLAL
+23 EPMLCELDIAMHDTNGRGL
-34 IDANSKGCIYYPE
+34 IHYPE
-47 SFKRVIETKAVRRM
+47 SFNRVIETKAVKRM
-61 TRIFQLGTKIYTRDN
+61 ARIFQLGTKIYTRDN
-76 VVHTRL
+76 VIHTRL

-97 NLCEDKKVKDLI
+97 NLCEDQKVKDLI

-116 YILAMLVRALLHDVG
+116 YILAMLARALLHDVG

-173 YMPELLNEVV
+173 HMPELLNEVV

-192 LFEGQADVDRGDFLP
+192 LFEGQSDVDRGDFLL

-227 FNHVSIEKV
+227 FSHVSIEKV
-236 CMDGNKS
+236 CMDGKKS

-255 NLDTFFMDRFENYK
+255 NLDTFFMNRFENYK

-275 EATSYDYVFKTF
+275 EAISYDYVFKTF

-295 ENYKL
+295 EDYRL
-300 KNFLLH
+300 KTFLLH

-363 GLMVSTEQLS
+363 GLMISPEQVRDYKDNDFFMRLE
-373 DDGYTVNMSVS
+373 Y
-384 DEELFKMLV
+384 
-393 HLPDS
+393 LPDS
-398 KLEYRQNCLILHDS
+398 ESEYRQNCLVLHDC
-412 SRQNIQSV
+412 SRKNIQSV

-443 KNTVSTYKKKRG
+443 KNTVSTYKKKSG
-455 EETFVKGADGEV
+455 EETFVKGADGKV
-467 YEYSVHPERRAPLIS
+467 YEYSVHPERRTPLIS

>member
-1 MNRTTSMYKRIDH
+1 MNRTVSMFKRADD
-14 FFAETLGRS
+14 FFTEMLGRP
-23 EPMYCETDLAL
+23 EPMLCELDIAMHDTNGRGL
-34 IDANSKGCIYYPE
+34 IHYPE
-47 SFKRVIETKAVRRM
+47 SFNRVIETKAVKRM
-61 TRIFQLGTKIYTRDN
+61 ARIFQLGTKIYTRDN
-76 VVHTRL
+76 VIHTRL

-97 NLCEDKKVKDLI
+97 NLCEDQKVKDLI

-116 YILAMLVRALLHDVG
+116 YILAMLARALLHDVG

-159 EDPELRAAL
+159 EDSELRAAL

-173 YMPELLNEVV
+173 HMPELLNEVV

-192 LFEGQADVDRGDFLP
+192 LFEGQSDVDRGDFLP

-227 FNHVSIEKV
+227 FSHVSIEKV
-236 CMDGNKS
+236 CMDGKKS
-243 MIAPVFSEDQIG
+243 MTVPVFSEDQIG
-255 NLDTFFMDRFENYK
+255 NLDTFFMNRFENYK
-269 NIYYAH
+269 NIYYAN
-275 EATSYDYVFKTF
+275 EAISYDYVFKTF

-295 ENYKL
+295 EDYRL
-300 KNFLLH
+300 KTFLLH

-363 GLMVSTEQLS
+363 GLMISPEQVRDYKDNDFFMRLE
-373 DDGYTVNMSVS
+373 Y
-384 DEELFKMLV
+384 
-393 HLPDS
+393 LPDS
-398 KLEYRQNCLILHDS
+398 ESEYRQNCLVLHDC
-412 SRQNIQSV
+412 SRENIQSV

-455 EETFVKGADGEV
+455 EETFVKGADGKA
-467 YEYSVHPERRAPLIS
+467 YEYSVHPERRTPLIS

>member
-1 MNRTTSMYKRIDH
+1 MNRTTSIFKRADD
-14 FFAETLGRS
+14 FFTEMLGRP
-23 EPMYCETDLAL
+23 EPMLCELDIAMHDTNGRGL
-34 IDANSKGCIYYPE
+34 IHYPE
-47 SFKRVIETKAVRRM
+47 SFNRVIETKAVKRM
-61 TRIFQLGTKIYTRDN
+61 ARIFQLGTKIYTRDN
-76 VVHTRL
+76 VIHTRL

-97 NLCEDKKVKDLI
+97 NLCEDQKVKDLI

-116 YILAMLVRALLHDVG
+116 YILAMLARALLHDVG

-173 YMPELLNEVV
+173 HMPELLNEVV

-192 LFEGQADVDRGDFLP
+192 LFEGQSDVDRGDFLP

-227 FNHVSIEKV
+227 FSHVSIEKV
-236 CMDGNKS
+236 CMDGKKS

-255 NLDTFFMDRFENYK
+255 NLDTFFMNRFENYK

-275 EATSYDYVFKTF
+275 EAISYDYVFKTF

-295 ENYKL
+295 EDYRL
-300 KNFLLH
+300 KTFLLH

-363 GLMVSTEQLS
+363 GLMISPEQVRDYKDNDFFMRLE
-373 DDGYTVNMSVS
+373 Y
-384 DEELFKMLV
+384 
-393 HLPDS
+393 LPDS
-398 KLEYRQNCLILHDS
+398 ESEYRQNCLVLHDC
-412 SRQNIQSV
+412 SRKNIQSV

-443 KNTVSTYKKKRG
+443 KNTVSTYKKKKG

>member
-1 MNRTTSMYKRIDH
+1 MNRTTSMFKRADD
-14 FFAETLGRS
+14 FFTEMLGRP
-23 EPMYCETDLAL
+23 EPMFCELDIAMHDTNGRGL
-34 IDANSKGCIYYPE
+34 IHYPE
-47 SFKRVIETKAVRRM
+47 SFNRVIETKAVKRM
-61 TRIFQLGTKIYTRDN
+61 ARIFQLGTKIYTRDN
-76 VVHTRL
+76 VIHTRL

-97 NLCEDKKVKDLI
+97 NLCEDQKVKDLI

-116 YILAMLVRALLHDVG
+116 YILAMLARALLHDVG

-159 EDPELRAAL
+159 EDPELRSAL

-173 YMPELLNEVV
+173 HMPELLNEVV

-236 CMDGNKS
+236 CIDGNKS

-295 ENYKL
+295 EDYRL
-300 KNFLLH
+300 KTFLLH

-363 GLMVSTEQLS
+363 GLMISPEQVRDYKDNDFFMRLE
-373 DDGYTVNMSVS
+373 Y
-384 DEELFKMLV
+384 
-393 HLPDS
+393 LPDS
-398 KLEYRQNCLILHDS
+398 ESEYRQNCLVLHDC
-412 SRQNIQSV
+412 SRKNIQSV
-420 TEKIKSALGVSD
+420 TEKIKSALSVSD

>member
-1 MNRTTSMYKRIDH
+1 MNRTVSMFKRADD
-14 FFAETLGRS
+14 FFTEMLGRP
-23 EPMYCETDLAL
+23 EPMLCELDIAMHDTNGRGL
-34 IDANSKGCIYYPE
+34 IHYPE
-47 SFKRVIETKAVRRM
+47 SFNRVIETKAVKRM
-61 TRIFQLGTKIYTRDN
+61 ARIFQLGTKIYTRDN
-76 VVHTRL
+76 VIHTRL

-97 NLCEDKKVKDLI
+97 NLCEDQKVKDLI

-116 YILAMLVRALLHDVG
+116 YVLAMLARALLHDVG

-173 YMPELLNEVV
+173 HMPELLNEVV

-192 LFEGQADVDRGDFLP
+192 LFEGQSDVDRGDFLP

-236 CMDGNKS
+236 RMDGNKS
-243 MIAPVFSEDQIG
+243 MTVPVFSEDQIG
-255 NLDTFFMDRFENYK
+255 NLDTFFMNRFENYK

-275 EATSYDYVFKTF
+275 EAISYDYVFKTF

-295 ENYKL
+295 EDYRL
-300 KNFLLH
+300 KTFLLH
-306 NMNKKPEEIDLQEYI
+306 NMSKKPEEIDLQEYI

-363 GLMVSTEQLS
+363 GLMISPEQVRDYKDS
-373 DDGYTVNMSVS
+373 DFFMRLEY
-384 DEELFKMLV
+384 
-393 HLPDS
+393 LPDS
-398 KLEYRQNCLILHDS
+398 ESEYRQNCLVLHDC

-420 TEKIKSALGVSD
+420 TEKIKSTLGVSD

-499 FSKKS
+499 FSKES
-504 IDDVRSIMTDYK
+504 IDSVRSIMTDNK

>member
-1 MNRTTSMYKRIDH
+1 MNRTTSMFKRADD
-14 FFAETLGRS
+14 FFTEMLGRP
-23 EPMYCETDLAL
+23 EPMLCELDIAMHDTNGRGL
-34 IDANSKGCIYYPE
+34 IHYPE
-47 SFKRVIETKAVRRM
+47 SFNRVIETKAVKRM
-61 TRIFQLGTKIYTRDN
+61 ARIFQLGTKIYTRDN
-76 VVHTRL
+76 VIHTRL

-97 NLCEDKKVKDLI
+97 NLCEDQKVKDLI

-116 YILAMLVRALLHDVG
+116 YILAMLARALLHDVG

-173 YMPELLNEVV
+173 HMPELLNEVV

-192 LFEGQADVDRGDFLP
+192 LFEGQSDVDRGDFLP

-227 FNHVSIEKV
+227 FSHVSIEKV
-236 CMDGNKS
+236 CMDGKKS

-255 NLDTFFMDRFENYK
+255 NLDTFFMNRFENYK

-275 EATSYDYVFKTF
+275 EAISYDYVFKTF

-295 ENYKL
+295 EDYRL
-300 KNFLLH
+300 KTFLLH

-327 YLKGIVEVLDKTQD
+327 YLKEIVEVLDKTQD

-363 GLMVSTEQLS
+363 GLMISPEQVRDYKDNDFFMRLE
-373 DDGYTVNMSVS
+373 Y
-384 DEELFKMLV
+384 
-393 HLPDS
+393 LPDS
-398 KLEYRQNCLILHDS
+398 ESEYRQNCLVLHDC
-412 SRQNIQSV
+412 SRKNIQSV

-443 KNTVSTYKKKRG
+443 KNTVSTYKKKSG

-467 YEYSVHPERRAPLIS
+467 YEYSVHPERRTPLIS

>member
-1 MNRTTSMYKRIDH
+1 MNRTTSMFKRADD
-14 FFAETLGRS
+14 FFTEMLGRP
-23 EPMYCETDLAL
+23 EPMLCELDIAMHDTNGRGL
-34 IDANSKGCIYYPE
+34 IHYPE
-47 SFKRVIETKAVRRM
+47 SFNRVIETKAVKRM
-61 TRIFQLGTKIYTRDN
+61 ARIFQLGTKIYTRDN
-76 VVHTRL
+76 VIHTRL

-97 NLCEDKKVKDLI
+97 NLCEDQKVKDLI

-116 YILAMLVRALLHDVG
+116 YILAMLARALLHDVG

-173 YMPELLNEVV
+173 HMPELLNEVV

-192 LFEGQADVDRGDFLP
+192 LFEGQSDVDRGDFLP

-227 FNHVSIEKV
+227 FSHVSIEKV
-236 CMDGNKS
+236 CMDGKKS
-243 MIAPVFSEDQIG
+243 MTVPVFSEDQIG
-255 NLDTFFMDRFENYK
+255 NLDTFFMNRFENYK

-275 EATSYDYVFKTF
+275 EAISYDYVFKTF

-295 ENYKL
+295 EDYRL
-300 KNFLLH
+300 KTFLLH

-363 GLMVSTEQLS
+363 GLMISPEQVRDYKDNDFFMRLE
-373 DDGYTVNMSVS
+373 Y
-384 DEELFKMLV
+384 
-393 HLPDS
+393 LPDS
-398 KLEYRQNCLILHDS
+398 ESEYRQNCLVLHDC
-412 SRQNIQSV
+412 SRKNIQSV

>member
-1 MNRTTSMYKRIDH
+1 MNRTTSMFKRADD
-14 FFAETLGRS
+14 FFTEMLGRP
-23 EPMYCETDLAL
+23 EPMLCELDIAMHDTNGRGL
-34 IDANSKGCIYYPE
+34 IHYPE
-47 SFKRVIETKAVRRM
+47 SFNRVIETKAVKRM
-61 TRIFQLGTKIYTRDN
+61 ARIFQLGTKIYTRDN
-76 VVHTRL
+76 VIHTRL

-97 NLCEDKKVKDLI
+97 NLCEDQKVKDLI

-116 YILAMLVRALLHDVG
+116 YILAMLARALLHDVG

-173 YMPELLNEVV
+173 HMPELLNEVV

-192 LFEGQADVDRGDFLP
+192 LFEGQSDVDRGDFLP

-213 DANFSENSRAVAEL
+213 DANFSENSRAVVEL
-227 FNHVSIEKV
+227 FSHVSIEKV
-236 CMDGNKS
+236 CMDGKKS
-243 MIAPVFSEDQIG
+243 MIVPVFSEDQIG
-255 NLDTFFMDRFENYK
+255 NLDTFFMNRFENYK

-275 EATSYDYVFKTF
+275 EAISYDYVFKTF

-295 ENYKL
+295 EDYRL
-300 KNFLLH
+300 KTFLLH

-363 GLMVSTEQLS
+363 GLMISPEQVRDYKDNDFFMRLE
-373 DDGYTVNMSVS
+373 Y
-384 DEELFKMLV
+384 
-393 HLPDS
+393 LPDS
-398 KLEYRQNCLILHDS
+398 ESEYRQNCLVLHDC
-412 SRQNIQSV
+412 SRKNIQSV

>member
-1 MNRTTSMYKRIDH
+1 MNRTVSMFKRADD
-14 FFAETLGRS
+14 FFTEMLGRP
-23 EPMYCETDLAL
+23 EPMLCELDIAMHDTNGRGL
-34 IDANSKGCIYYPE
+34 IHYPE
-47 SFKRVIETKAVRRM
+47 SFNRVIETKAVKRM
-61 TRIFQLGTKIYTRDN
+61 ARIFQLGTKIYTRDN
-76 VVHTRL
+76 VIHTRL

-97 NLCEDKKVKDLI
+97 NLCEDQKVKDLI

-116 YILAMLVRALLHDVG
+116 YILAMLARALLHDVG

-173 YMPELLNEVV
+173 HMPELLNEVV

-192 LFEGQADVDRGDFLP
+192 LFEGQSDVDRGDFLP

-227 FNHVSIEKV
+227 FSHVSIEKV
-236 CMDGNKS
+236 CMDGKKS
-243 MIAPVFSEDQIG
+243 MTVPVFSEDQIG
-255 NLDTFFMDRFENYK
+255 NLDTFFMNRFENYK
-269 NIYYAH
+269 NIYYAN
-275 EATSYDYVFKTF
+275 EAISYDYVFKTF

-295 ENYKL
+295 EDYRL
-300 KNFLLH
+300 KTFLLH

-363 GLMVSTEQLS
+363 GLMISPEQVRDYKDNDFFMRLE
-373 DDGYTVNMSVS
+373 Y
-384 DEELFKMLV
+384 
-393 HLPDS
+393 LPDS
-398 KLEYRQNCLILHDS
+398 ESEYRQNCLVLHDC
-412 SRQNIQSV
+412 SRKNIQSV

-455 EETFVKGADGEV
+455 EETFVKGADGKV

>member
-1 MNRTTSMYKRIDH
+1 MNRTVSMFKRADD
-14 FFAETLGRS
+14 FFTEMLGRP
-23 EPMYCETDLAL
+23 EPMLCELDIAMHDTNGRGL
-34 IDANSKGCIYYPE
+34 IHYPE
-47 SFKRVIETKAVRRM
+47 SFNRVIETKAVKRM
-61 TRIFQLGTKIYTRDN
+61 ARIFQLGTKIYTRDN
-76 VVHTRL
+76 VIHTRL

-97 NLCEDKKVKDLI
+97 NLCEDQKVKDLI

-116 YILAMLVRALLHDVG
+116 YILAMLARALLHDVG

-173 YMPELLNEVV
+173 HMPELLNEVV

-192 LFEGQADVDRGDFLP
+192 LFEGQSDVDRGDFLP

-243 MIAPVFSEDQIG
+243 MTVPVFSEDQIG
-255 NLDTFFMDRFENYK
+255 NLDTFFMNRFENYK

-275 EATSYDYVFKTF
+275 EAISYDYVFKTF

-295 ENYKL
+295 EDYRL
-300 KNFLLH
+300 KTFLLH

-363 GLMVSTEQLS
+363 GLMISPEQVRDYKDS
-373 DDGYTVNMSVS
+373 DFFMRLEY
-384 DEELFKMLV
+384 
-393 HLPDS
+393 LPDS
-398 KLEYRQNCLILHDS
+398 ESEYRQNCLVLHDC

-420 TEKIKSALGVSD
+420 TEKIKSTLGVSD

-443 KNTVSTYKKKRG
+443 KNTVSTYKKKSG
-455 EETFVKGADGEV
+455 EETFVKGADGKV

-499 FSKKS
+499 FSKES
-504 IDDVRSIMTDYK
+504 IDSVRSIMTDNK

>member
-1 MNRTTSMYKRIDH
+1 MNRTVSMFKRADD
-14 FFAETLGRS
+14 FFTEMLGRP
-23 EPMYCETDLAL
+23 EPMLCELDIAMHDTNGRGL
-34 IDANSKGCIYYPE
+34 IHYPE
-47 SFKRVIETKAVRRM
+47 SFNRVIETKAVKRM
-61 TRIFQLGTKIYTRDN
+61 ARIFQLGTKIYTRDN
-76 VVHTRL
+76 VIHTRL

-97 NLCEDKKVKDLI
+97 NLCEDQKVKDLI

-116 YILAMLVRALLHDVG
+116 YILAMLARALLHDVG

-159 EDPELRAAL
+159 EDSELRAAL

-173 YMPELLNEVV
+173 HMPELLNEVV

-192 LFEGQADVDRGDFLP
+192 LFEGQSDVDRGDFLP

-227 FNHVSIEKV
+227 FSHVSIEKV
-236 CMDGNKS
+236 CMDGKKS
-243 MIAPVFSEDQIG
+243 MTVPVFSEDQIG
-255 NLDTFFMDRFENYK
+255 NLDTFFMNRFENYK
-269 NIYYAH
+269 NIYYAN
-275 EATSYDYVFKTF
+275 EAISYDYVFKTF

-295 ENYKL
+295 EDYRL
-300 KNFLLH
+300 KTFLLH

-363 GLMVSTEQLS
+363 GLMISPEQVRDYKDNDFFMRLE
-373 DDGYTVNMSVS
+373 Y
-384 DEELFKMLV
+384 
-393 HLPDS
+393 LPDS
-398 KLEYRQNCLILHDS
+398 ESEYRQNCLVLHDC
-412 SRQNIQSV
+412 SRKNIQSV

-455 EETFVKGADGEV
+455 EETFVKGADGKV
-467 YEYSVHPERRAPLIS
+467 YEYSVHPERRTPLIS

>member
-1 MNRTTSMYKRIDH
+1 M
-14 FFAETLGRS
+14 
-23 EPMYCETDLAL
+23 
-34 IDANSKGCIYYPE
+34 
-47 SFKRVIETKAVRRM
+47 
-61 TRIFQLGTKIYTRDN
+61 KI
-76 VVHTRL
+76 
-82 EHSKGTYYRTLELLM
+82 
-97 NLCEDKKVKDLI
+97 I
-109 INNNYQK
+109 
-116 YILAMLVRALLHDVG
+116 
-131 HGPFSHTM
+131 
-139 ETVCNLPK
+139 
-147 GFHEDIGRRLIN
+147 
-159 EDPELRAAL
+159 
-168 EGICP
+168 
-173 YMPELLNEVV
+173 
-183 ERDFLGLNR
+183 
-192 LFEGQADVDRGDFLP
+192 
-207 RDSFFA
+207 
-213 DANFSENSRAVAEL
+213 
-227 FNHVSIEKV
+227 
-236 CMDGNKS
+236 
-243 MIAPVFSEDQIG
+243 
-255 NLDTFFMDRFENYK
+255 
-269 NIYYAH
+269 
-275 EATSYDYVFKTF
+275 KTF

-295 ENYKL
+295 EDYRL
-300 KNFLLH
+300 KTFLLH

-363 GLMVSTEQLS
+363 GLMISPEQVRDYKDNDFFMRLE
-373 DDGYTVNMSVS
+373 Y
-384 DEELFKMLV
+384 
-393 HLPDS
+393 LPDS
-398 KLEYRQNCLILHDS
+398 ESEYRQNCLVLHDC
-412 SRQNIQSV
+412 SRKNIQSV

>member
-1 MNRTTSMYKRIDH
+1 MNRTTSMFKRADD
-14 FFAETLGRS
+14 FFTEMLGRP
-23 EPMYCETDLAL
+23 EPMLCELDIAMHDTNGRGL
-34 IDANSKGCIYYPE
+34 IHYPE
-47 SFKRVIETKAVRRM
+47 SFNRVIETKAVKRM
-61 TRIFQLGTKIYTRDN
+61 ARIFQLGTKIYTRDN
-76 VVHTRL
+76 VIHTRL

-97 NLCEDKKVKDLI
+97 NLCEDQKVKDLI

-116 YILAMLVRALLHDVG
+116 YILAMLARALLHDVG

-173 YMPELLNEVV
+173 HMPELLNEVV

-192 LFEGQADVDRGDFLP
+192 LFEGQSDVDRGDFLP

-227 FNHVSIEKV
+227 FSHVSIEKV
-236 CMDGNKS
+236 CMDGKKS

-255 NLDTFFMDRFENYK
+255 NLDTFFMNRFENYK

-275 EATSYDYVFKTF
+275 EAISYDYVFKTF
-287 AEKLTQSS
+287 AEKLTQSI
-295 ENYKL
+295 EDYRL
-300 KNFLLH
+300 KTFLLH

-363 GLMVSTEQLS
+363 GLMISPEQVRDYKDNDFFMRLE
-373 DDGYTVNMSVS
+373 Y
-384 DEELFKMLV
+384 
-393 HLPDS
+393 LPDS
-398 KLEYRQNCLILHDS
+398 ESEYRQNCLVLHDC
-412 SRQNIQSV
+412 SRKNIQSV